1 MMSPYTTLLVVGQ
14 NQQLRSCKDSSLRL
28 EKLWIMLP
36 FKHFDKCRLR
46 EPCSLLFRLENP
58 NDVHLVA

>member
-36 FKHFDKCRLR
+36 FEHFDKCRLR
-46 EPCSLLFRLENP
+46 EPVQPPFSLRKSK
-58 NDVHLVA
+58 